1 MNEFAWAEPFD
12 ERSEAWLGG
21 KDVLFCFGQSSS
33 YITSPMSDKLTG
45 VLIAIAGGTGSG
57 KSTLAD
63 ALAAATRG
71 VVIRIDDYYRPL
83 NHLTFGER
91 ELVNF
96 DAPDAIDHVLMT
108 EHLSM
113 LLDGQTIEKPVYD
126 FTKHTRAVFGE
137 EISPCS
143 TIIVEGLFALY
154 WAELNQLCG
163 TKVFVETPYELRFM
177 RRLRRDIDER
187 GRDEDEVTTRFR
199 SHVNPMHERFVQP
212 TSANADV
219 VVHGDRPLQD
229 SLEQVLTLVANGQA
243 SLL

>member
-1 MNEFAWAEPFD
+1 M
-12 ERSEAWLGG
+12 
-21 KDVLFCFGQSSS
+21 
-33 YITSPMSDKLTG
+33 
-45 VLIAIAGGTGSG
+45 LIAIAGGTGSG

-63 ALAAATRG
+63 ALAAATGG

-83 NHLTFGER
+83 NHLTFEER
-91 ELVNF
+91 EQVNF
-96 DAPDAIDHVLMT
+96 DAPDAIDHVLMI

-113 LLDGQTIEKPVYD
+113 LLGGQTVEKPIYD

-137 EISPCS
+137 EISPCP

-187 GRDEDEVTTRFR
+187 GRDEHEVTTRFR

-212 TSANADV
+212 NSACADV
-219 VVHGDRPLQD
+219 VVHGDRPLQE
-229 SLEQVLTLVANGQA
+229 SLELVLEQVGSGQA

>member
-21 KDVLFCFGQSSS
+21 KDVLFCFGQSSR

>member
-1 MNEFAWAEPFD
+1 MNELTRTKLLEK
-12 ERSEAWLGG
+12 RLEAGFRG
-21 KDVLFCFGQSSS
+21 KKVLFGFGQSSR
-33 YITSPMSDKLTG
+33 YVTSPVSDKLIG

-63 ALAAATRG
+63 ALAAATGG
-71 VVIRIDDYYRPL
+71 VVVRIDDYYRPL
-83 NHLTFGER
+83 NHLTFEER

-96 DAPDAIDHVLMT
+96 DAPDSIDHVLMT
-108 EHLSM
+108 EHLAM

-137 EISPCS
+137 KISPCS

-154 WAELNQLCG
+154 WPELNALCR

-187 GRDEDEVTTRFR
+187 GRDEEEVTTRFR

-212 TSANADV
+212 TSAFADV
-219 VVHGDRPLQD
+219 VVQGDHPLQEG
-229 SLEQVLTLVANGQA
+229 LEAVLELFGTRQA
-243 SLL
+243 SLI

>member
-21 KDVLFCFGQSSS
+21 KDVLFCFGQSSR

-177 RRLRRDIDER
+177 RRLQRDIDER

>member
-1 MNEFAWAEPFD
+1 M
-12 ERSEAWLGG
+12 L
-21 KDVLFCFGQSSS
+21 
-33 YITSPMSDKLTG
+33 
-45 VLIAIAGGTGSG
+45 
-57 KSTLAD
+57 
-63 ALAAATRG
+63 
-71 VVIRIDDYYRPL
+71 
-83 NHLTFGER
+83 
-91 ELVNF
+91 
-96 DAPDAIDHVLMT
+96 PDSIDHVLMV

-113 LLDGQTIEKPVYD
+113 LLDRQTIEKPIYD

-187 GRDEDEVTTRFR
+187 GRDEHEVTTRFR

-219 VVHGDRPLQD
+219 VVHGDRPLQE
-229 SLEQVLTLVANGQA
+229 SLEMVLERVGSGQT
-243 SLL
+243 SLI

>member
-1 MNEFAWAEPFD
+1 MFSGENVQF
-12 ERSEAWLGG
+12 S
-21 KDVLFCFGQSSS
+21 FGQSSR
-33 YITSPMSDKLTG
+33 YVTSPLSDKLIY

-57 KSTLAD
+57 KSTLSD
-63 ALAAATRG
+63 ALAAATGG

-96 DAPDAIDHVLMT
+96 DAPEAIDHVLMT

-113 LLDGQTIEKPVYD
+113 LLDGQTVEKPVYD

-154 WAELNQLCG
+154 WAELNQLCD
-163 TKVFVETPYELRFM
+163 TKVFVETPFELRFM

-212 TSANADV
+212 TCANADV
-219 VVHGDRPLQD
+219 VVHGDRPLRD
-229 SLEQVLTLVANGQA
+229 GLELVMRMVGSGNT

>member
-1 MNEFAWAEPFD
+1 MDQFTRAEPFD
-12 ERSEAWLGG
+12 QRSEAGFGG
-21 KDVLFCFGQSSS
+21 KNVLFCFGQSSR
-33 YITSPMSDKLTG
+33 YVTSPVSDKLIG

-63 ALAAATRG
+63 ALAAATGG

-83 NHLTFGER
+83 NHLTFEER
-91 ELVNF
+91 EQVNF

-108 EHLSM
+108 EHLTM
-113 LLDGQTIEKPVYD
+113 LLGGQTIEKPVYD

-137 EISPCS
+137 EIAPCS

-154 WAELNQLCG
+154 WPELNQLCG

-219 VVHGDRPLQD
+219 VVHGDRPLQE
-229 SLEQVLTLVANGQA
+229 SLECVLELVGNGQA

>member
-1 MNEFAWAEPFD
+1 VDELTRTKPFD
-12 ERSEAWLGG
+12 ERCEARFGG
-21 KDVLFCFGQSSS
+21 KDVLFGFGQSSR
-33 YITSPMSDKLTG
+33 YVTSPLSDKLIS

-63 ALAAATRG
+63 ALAAATGG

-83 NHLTFGER
+83 NHLTFEER

-108 EHLSM
+108 EQLWM

-137 EISPCS
+137 EVSPCS
-143 TIIVEGLFALY
+143 IIIVEGLFALY

-212 TSANADV
+212 TCSNADV
-219 VVHGDRPLQD
+219 VVHGDRPLQE
-229 SLEQVLTLVANGQA
+229 SLVKVLDLVGSGQA
-243 SLL
+243 RLL